1 MALPITFDSSD
12 PDGIDFVA
20 RFAMGRMKPHHRAG
34 AVYAFF
40 RGIGASEGDDLI
52 VQKTVNPDTTDFT
65 ELTFIS
71 VPGSNSISGIATW
84 QSPDDDDIVH
94 IATTSG
100 TDVKYSRFNMATDAF
115 VTSFEAVTGAVTI
128 DVFATKV
135 CSIAVETDGSVII
148 EYQAATDNNMG
159 AKQRVDYAFKPIGG
173 SWTSNVALDD
183 GGAVNYHCGALVRG
197 EANKFHLTFH
207 NTTTLDAVH
216 KSVQDVDGTLSSGED
231 YNSVSTDQVNLFQ
244 LATPVYYDDDG
255 VERVTLGHQT
265 LSEIARSA
273 VVEDDGTPEASI
285 EASLVGS
292 TAEAIGV
299 ANSFG
304 AYSFA
309 VDADDKSV
317 WIIFG
322 RASDDDVYR
331 AQNQDDESPW
341 QDGVEE
347 LDAVDVNIITSN
359 IYTRGTDVVLAYIY
373 EDGTAIKYNEFV
385 IRAVGAIEKAASD
398 ALDLAIVEGPIG
410 LLASADVNDTTGL
423 TIFEVAELLA
433 LIEVSDS
440 ADIAI
445 ADAAK
450 LLAILDVV
458 DSVDLAIIDAG
469 VVVVLID
476 AADTV
481 SIAIVEAAADLKA
494 FLDVVDTAG
503 LAIVEGVPILLATI
517 SVADTVDLA
526 ILESAELLALLDRS
540 DVLDLAIDDAAA
552 VVVIQDV
559 IDTLDLTI
567 AEVADL
573 LVFVAPVDTFDL
585 AIVEGVPVLLATAS
599 VSDTLDLA
607 IIDLADLLSKVSVD
621 DTLDLAIIDA
631 SAVDVVLAVADTLGL
646 TVTEVAKLLAFIEVS
661 DTVELAIGQ
670 VAKILAFIQ
679 VADTLDLALV
689 EAAAVAVELAVN
701 DTLDLVIDELAE
713 LAGIIQVNDV
723 AGISISETAEV
734 LALILTADTLDLAI
748 GQIAEILVFI
758 AVEDNIALTVD
769 QVAKILGK
777 IAVVETLDLAIEDA
791 TALVALLVAA
801 DTLGLTIEE
810 TAEVVAALSVS
821 DAVDLAIQDAA
832 EVLVEILFLGAIKK
846 RIKLEAPLLGRIQMD
861 LLRKAEI
868 RLSGRRKATFKLEI
882 DPGVQR

>member
-433 LIEVSDS
+433 
-440 ADIAI
+440 
-445 ADAAK
+445 
-450 LLAILDVV
+450 
-458 DSVDLAIIDAG
+458 IIDAG